1 MKNTID
7 SSRECD
13 HWVRVAESYLAS
25 SEEETRAASYSELQ
39 DHVQTCS
46 SCQREIGGLLETDR
60 SLHRAFAFLERAL
73 PAPPQD
79 SLAIILSKARSSP
92 DTSLL
97 LKRIRRPVNT
107 TVWIAVIASSFAA
120 LAGLI
125 WCAAWLVSKLTG

>member
-13 HWVRVAESYLAS
+13 HWVCVAESYLAS

-79 SLAIILSKARSSP
+79 SLAIILSKARNSP

-107 TVWIAVIASSFAA
+107 TLWIAVIASSFAA
-120 LAGLI
+120 LAGLT